1 MSSGAAPGP
10 PVVQDERPVAL
21 VLRAL
26 GLGDLLV
33 SVPALRALRR
43 AYPGHRVV
51 LAAPAW
57 LGPVVALTGAV
68 DALLPV
74 AGLGTALPPVG
85 PVGSVEVAVNLH
97 GRGPQSH
104 ALLDALGPRERVG
117 HAAPGWD
124 GPVWVDETNER
135 RRWVEVLRHH
145 GVPGDPSE
153 VGLERPSVPSP
164 APGAVVVHVGAAYG
178 SRSWPAERFAAVARE
193 LAAGGRTV
201 VLTGSAVER
210 DRATAI
216 GAAAGLPDHANL
228 AGRTGLAELAALV
241 ADAALVVT
249 VDTGAAHLATAY
261 ATPSVV
267 LFGPATVERWGPPAE
282 GPHVVLTDERVRVG
296 DAFGAEPDP
305 ALLAVGPCDVLRAA
319 EALLT
324 AGPTVGAPLAP
335 LGSPRPGTSL
345 R

>member
-1 MSSGAAPGP
+1 MSAGTKE
-10 PVVQDERPVAL
+10 QDDRPTAL

-33 SVPALRALRR
+33 AVPALRALRR

-57 LGPVVALTGAV
+57 LGPVVGLTGAV
-68 DALLPV
+68 DELLPV
-74 AGLGTALPPVG
+74 ADLDAALPGVG
-85 PVGSVEVAVNLH
+85 PVDVAVNLH
-97 GRGPQSH
+97 GAGPQSH
-104 ALLDALGPRERVG
+104 ALLDASAPRERVG

-145 GVPGDPSE
+145 GVPGDPSD
-153 VGLERPSVPSP
+153 VGLRRPDVPST

-193 LAAGGRTV
+193 LTARRRTV
-201 VLTGSAVER
+201 VLTGSAAER
-210 DRATAI
+210 ERATAI
-216 GAAAGLPDHANL
+216 GTAAGLPGQANL

-241 ADAALVVT
+241 ADAALLVT

-261 ATPSVV
+261 GTPSVV
-267 LFGPATVERWGPPAE
+267 LFGPATVERWGPPPE

-296 DAFGAEPDP
+296 DAFGARPDP
-305 ALLAVGPCDVLRAA
+305 ALLAVGPRDVLRAA
-319 EALLT
+319 EGL
-324 AGPTVGAPLAP
+324 LAP
-335 LGSPRPGTSL
+335 
-345 R
+345 

>member
-1 MSSGAAPGP
+1 VSGGAVPAP
-10 PVVQDERPVAL
+10 PVEQGRPVAL

-33 SVPALRALRR
+33 AVPALRALRR
-43 AYPGHRVV
+43 ARPGHRVV

-57 LGPVVALTGAV
+57 LGPLVPLTGAV

-74 AGLGTALPPVG
+74 ADLGSPLPPVDG
-85 PVGSVEVAVNLH
+85 ADEVDVAVNLH
-97 GRGPQSH
+97 GAGPQSH
-104 ALLDALGPRERVG
+104 ALLDAFAPRERIG
-117 HAAPGWD
+117 HVAPGWD

-145 GVPGDPSE
+145 GLPGDPSE
-153 VGLERPSVPSP
+153 VGLERPSVASP

-178 SRSWPAERFAAVARE
+178 SRSWPAERFAAVARA
-193 LAAGGRTV
+193 LTGQGRTV
-201 VLTGSAVER
+201 VLTGSAAER
-210 DRATAI
+210 ERATGI
-216 GAAAGLPDHANL
+216 GTAAGLPEHANL

-267 LFGPATVERWGPPAE
+267 LFGPATVERWGPPAD

-305 ALLAVGPCDVLRAA
+305 ALLAVGPGDVLRAA
-319 EALLT
+319 EALL
-324 AGPTVGAPLAP
+324 AP
-335 LGSPRPGTSL
+335 
-345 R
+345 

>member
-1 MSSGAAPGP
+1 VSIQA
-10 PVVQDERPVAL
+10 PVAL

-43 AYPGHRVV
+43 ARPEHRIV
-51 LAAPAW
+51 LAAPEW
-57 LGPVVALTGAV
+57 LRPAVELTGSV

-74 AGLGTALPPVG
+74 AGLDASLPEVGALDL
-85 PVGSVEVAVNLH
+85 AVNLH

-104 ALLDALGPRERVG
+104 ARLDALAPRNRIG

-124 GPVWVDETNER
+124 GPVWVDEVGER
-135 RRWVEVLRHH
+135 TRWVDVLRHH
-145 GVPGDPSE
+145 GIPGDPDE
-153 VGLERPSVPSP
+153 VAIARPPVASLAS
-164 APGAVVVHVGAAYG
+164 GAVVVHVGAAYG
-178 SRSWPAERFAAVARE
+178 SRSWPADRFAAVARA
-193 LAAGGRTV
+193 LATSGHRV
-201 VLTGSAVER
+201 VLTGSAAER

-216 GAAAGLPDHANL
+216 AATAGLPDQANL
-228 AGRTGLAELAALV
+228 AGRTDLTELAALV

-267 LFGPATVERWGPPAE
+267 LFGPAPVVRWGPPAA
-282 GPHVVLTDERVRVG
+282 GPHVVLTDERLRRG
-296 DAFGAEPDP
+296 DVFAAEPDP
-305 ALLAVGPCDVLRAA
+305 ALLAVSAEDVLDAA
-319 EALLT
+319 GGLL
-324 AGPTVGAPLAP
+324 
-335 LGSPRPGTSL
+335 R